1 MPDLTTAHTTKHNK
15 TESFLDL
22 SKVSREDRVKY
33 RARAFKLFKHGLGYR
48 TVSSMLGISVY
59 TVRDWDRLYKMGK
72 FGPKIKH
79 PGNCPENL
87 SNKEL
92 RERVRTEHEAGA
104 SISSLSMRY
113 GKCKSTIRYWV
124 NSSRIDEKGAE

>member
-1 MPDLTTAHTTKHNK
+1 MSNLGTAHTTEHNK
-15 TESFLDL
+15 TETIVDL
-22 SKVSREDRVKY
+22 NSLSRESRIKY
-33 RARAFKLFKHGLGYR
+33 RARAFKLFKLGLGYR
-48 TVSSMLGISVY
+48 TVSAMLGISVY

-87 SNKEL
+87 TKKEL
-92 RERVRTEHEAGA
+92 REKVRSEHQEGA
-104 SISSLSMRY
+104 SISSLSMKY

-124 NSSRIDEKGAE
+124 NSSQSNEKRSE